1 MAEYTFLQE
10 RIFMVISEMHPF
22 TIDEVKMVYDRCKS
36 IDTTIY
42 LLEKKRQLATPL
54 DTLLEIAGY

>member
-22 TIDEVKMVYDRCKS
+22 TINEVKRVYDRCKS